1 MGTLLVI
8 CRGVGAM
15 SLDYVEC
22 SYFVPFSV
30 ICLVLR
36 IQGHINICKS
46 YKFMN
51 GKDRAVFC
59 LKGILEFLRRVRGNF
74 SLKEHI

>member
-1 MGTLLVI
+1 MLSVHI
-8 CRGVGAM
+8 
-15 SLDYVEC
+15 
-22 SYFVPFSV
+22 FVPFSV
-30 ICLVLR
+30 IFSISR

-46 YKFMN
+46 YKFMY
-51 GKDRAVFC
+51 GKDRAVLC